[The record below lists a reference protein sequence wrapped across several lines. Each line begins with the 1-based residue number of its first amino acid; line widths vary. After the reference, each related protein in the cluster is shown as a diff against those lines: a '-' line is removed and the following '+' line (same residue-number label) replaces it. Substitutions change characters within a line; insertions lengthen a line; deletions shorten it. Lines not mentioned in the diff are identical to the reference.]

1 MNKTHSSYI
10 DAPRL
15 GDPDAVLEGQ
25 RPREAERRVLPEA
38 QPHGARGRVQC
49 LVALVRP
56 ELLHRCHGAYEDSR
70 LAHLLQDVRVARDAA
85 HKTKTRLK
93 IAAGVV

>member
-1 MNKTHSSYI
+1 MQQDVLEQQRQWLTS
-10 DAPRL
+10 PGL

-38 QPHGARGRVQC
+38 QPHGARGRVQR

-56 ELLHRCHGAYEDSR
+56 QLLHRRRRRTGKRRA
-70 LAHLLQDVRVARDAA
+70 
-85 HKTKTRLK
+85 
-93 IAAGVV
+93 